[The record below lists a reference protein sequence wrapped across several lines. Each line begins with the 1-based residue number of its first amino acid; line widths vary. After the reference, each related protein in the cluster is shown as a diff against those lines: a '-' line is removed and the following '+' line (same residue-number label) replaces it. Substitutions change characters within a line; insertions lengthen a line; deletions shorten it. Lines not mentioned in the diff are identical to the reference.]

1 MTLLDY
7 WPNKVEVDKCIK
19 QEAESVSDAVLLA
32 VHQEFP
38 LAYSRIGADGRVMP
52 DSKVT
57 ASESE
62 LLDYLLDSAPEGTRV
77 VPITGASGVGKS
89 HLVKILAAR
98 IAGLPNAEQ
107 YLVIRIPKDASL
119 RRVVELILQSQPLQ
133 GAEYDVVRD
142 EFGKALADLPLN
154 QAVILFQAKLE
165 IALSEYENLLKQQL
179 TQDPRNRVIKER
191 LRITK
196 ELPSFLADASTES
209 YFRGLVFP
217 RVIQR
222 SVEGVADLTGIVDP
236 NDSQFKAEDF
246 NLPDSVKI
254 DEASLRVKRFYLS
267 YLSKK
272 GGEKREIA
280 TDVLNSVVNQAIQQ
294 LYSLNES
301 LGGKTLGE
309 VSVTFADFYLRVPE
323 TTN

>member
-119 RRVVELILQSQPLQ
+119 RRVV
-133 GAEYDVVRD
+133 
-142 EFGKALADLPLN
+142 
-154 QAVILFQAKLE
+154 
-165 IALSEYENLLKQQL
+165 
-179 TQDPRNRVIKER
+179 
-191 LRITK
+191 
-196 ELPSFLADASTES
+196 
-209 YFRGLVFP
+209 
-217 RVIQR
+217 
-222 SVEGVADLTGIVDP
+222 
-236 NDSQFKAEDF
+236 
-246 NLPDSVKI
+246 
-254 DEASLRVKRFYLS
+254 
-267 YLSKK
+267 
-272 GGEKREIA
+272 
-280 TDVLNSVVNQAIQQ
+280 
-294 LYSLNES
+294 
-301 LGGKTLGE
+301 
-309 VSVTFADFYLRVPE
+309 
-323 TTN
+323 